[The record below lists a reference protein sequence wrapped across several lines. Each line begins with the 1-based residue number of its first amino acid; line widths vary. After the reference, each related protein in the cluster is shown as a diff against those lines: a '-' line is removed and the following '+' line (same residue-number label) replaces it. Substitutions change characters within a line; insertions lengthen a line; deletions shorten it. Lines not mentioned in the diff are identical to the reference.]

1 MTLLVGRWKGN
12 QPNWLSE
19 LELLDALAEVVV
31 DVAAVFATIVVAAAV
46 AVAVVAVVAAA
57 AEPAAAAARVA
68 LG

>member
-31 DVAAVFATIVVAAAV
+31 DVAAVFATIVVVVAAA
-46 AVAVVAVVAAA
+46 AVAVVAAA